1 MKILHILAHSY
12 PYLTGYSIRTHY
24 ILLTEQRL
32 GIDAIAVTYP
42 DKFFSYMTK
51 DTIEGITYH
60 HINIKNNFLLTLS
73 IIRLIYTMHQFKN
86 KVKNLIQNIKPDIIQ
101 SHSPWIV
108 GLAGLSLSKFY
119 RIPFIYEVRGLWEET
134 ELALN
139 KDRGIIAY
147 YHSKIWAYISKF
159 IDNFILKRADAVV
172 VISQGLKRDIIKR
185 RLRRLKIDH
194 AKIFVVKNGVDTSLF
209 YPIEK
214 DMAILDDL
222 KIKNEV
228 VIGYISS
235 IRKIEGL
242 DFLIKAV
249 KKLNQKN
256 IKVII
261 VGDGDERKNLEL
273 LVKKLNLEDTVIFV
287 GKVPHNEIRR
297 YYSIIDIFVIPR
309 TKDYVCQVV
318 TPLKPLE
325 AMAMG
330 KCLLI
335 SNVGGLTEL
344 VNNKETGMV
353 FEAENIEDLS
363 TKLVY
368 LIENKNIREELAE
381 SALSWVKKERDWIK
395 LVETYTDIY
404 KEVYGA

>member
-24 ILLTEQRL
+24 ILLTEQKS
-32 GIDAIAVTYP
+32 GIDVFPVTYP
-42 DKFFSYMTK
+42 SKFFSYMFE
-51 DTIEGITYH
+51 DTIDGITYY
-60 HINIKNNFLLTLS
+60 HINIKNSFLLALP
-73 IIRLIYTMHQFKN
+73 IIRTIYTMPQFKN
-86 KVKNLIQNIKPDIIQ
+86 KVKELIQNIKPDIIH
-101 SHSPWIV
+101 SHSPKSV
-108 GLAGLSLSKFY
+108 GLAGLSISKFN

-134 ELALN
+134 ALALN

-147 YHSKIWAYISKF
+147 YLSKIRAYISKF
-159 IDNFILKRADAVV
+159 VDNFIFKRADAVV

-185 RLRRLKIDH
+185 GLKIDY
-194 AKIFVVKNGVDTSLF
+194 AKIFVVPNGVDTSLF
-209 YPIEK
+209 SPIEK
-214 DMAILDDL
+214 DINILNAL

-242 DFLIKAV
+242 DFLIKAI

-261 VGDGDERKNLEL
+261 VGEGEERKNLEL
-273 LVKKLNLEDTVIFV
+273 LVKKLNLEDKVIFV
-287 GKVPHNEIRR
+287 GKVPHDKIRR
-297 YYSIIDIFVIPR
+297 YYSIIDIFVVPR

-318 TPLKPLE
+318 TPLKPFE
-325 AMAMG
+325 AMAMR

-344 VNNKETGMV
+344 VNNKKTGMV
-353 FEAENIEDLS
+353 FEAENIEDLAG
-363 TKLVY
+363 KLAY

-381 SALSWVKKERDWIK
+381 NALNWVKNERDWVKI
-395 LVETYTDIY
+395 VETYTDIY
-404 KEVYGA
+404 KKVYDA